1 MRCTYY
7 SYAARRNNG
16 IFQTLEMHTMTLW
29 TIQPEKLYHSILKTG
44 KCICDPLQ
52 FNMPEFVEMYNWL
65 VLQMKKRIGDPPEG
79 VIYPV
84 WAWHTQR
91 SKRHKPDLRSER
103 WANGYD
109 GEKFVCLEIEVPD
122 EQVLLSDFD
131 LWSLILLDSI
141 ITETEEEDHKLTEIY
156 KGLTPQK
163 QLEMKYKNWNRV
175 FDVTPFE
182 NEWTRRGSWIQ
193 ATFWVLTKDM
203 IKKVRHFK
211 AAKHCEQPVEK

>member
-1 MRCTYY
+1 MKKLDKLRYLLYTVKKLS
-7 SYAARRNNG
+7 SYFSSCSTISFFITVVEFTE
-16 IFQTLEMHTMTLW
+16 IFSQSL
-29 TIQPEKLYHSILKTG
+29 
-44 KCICDPLQ
+44 
-52 FNMPEFVEMYNWL
+52 VEMYNWL

-91 SKRHKPDLRSER
+91 SKRHKPDLCSER

-109 GEKFVCLEIEVPD
+109 EEKFVCLEIEVPD

-156 KGLTPQK
+156 KELTPQK

-211 AAKHCEQPVEK
+211 AAKHCEPPIEK